1 MPALIGE
8 KPLTPAER
16 TRRWRERN
24 PEKAR
29 ASSLRWQREHRE
41 KARESSRKSY
51 AKNASVE
58 RAKDAAWRDANR
70 ELSRERARESYWRDP
85 EKQRNRRHLR
95 RVTER
100 EFLILPSE
108 LRRLYSQP
116 CSACGSMENQSLDH
130 VVPLVRGGQHTIG
143 NLQTLCL
150 PCNVKKGN
158 RTMMEWRLGRVARR
172 NRRTA

>member
-1 MPALIGE
+1 MPALIGN
-8 KPLTPAER
+8 KPLTAAER
-16 TRRWRERN
+16 SRRWRENN

-29 ASSLRWQREHRE
+29 ATWKRWRAENSE
-41 KARESSRKSY
+41 KALESSRKSY
-51 AKNASVE
+51 AKNADAE
-58 RAKDAAWRDANR
+58 RAKDAAWREANR

-85 EKQRNRRHLR
+85 EKQRNRRHFR

-116 CSACGSMENQSLDH
+116 CMACGSMDDQSLDH
-130 VVPLVRGGQHTIG
+130 VVPLARGGQHTIG

-172 NRRTA
+172 NRKAA